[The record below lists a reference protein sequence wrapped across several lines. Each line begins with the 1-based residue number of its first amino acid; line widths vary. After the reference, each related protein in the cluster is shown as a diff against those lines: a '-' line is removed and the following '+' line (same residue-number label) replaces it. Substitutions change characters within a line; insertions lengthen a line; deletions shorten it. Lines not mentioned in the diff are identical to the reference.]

1 MNEREKLQ
9 LRKDIKER
17 EIAAYKEGTA
27 GVQKSIDGFK
37 DLAATLE
44 ANIDSVESEKTR
56 LNAAFNKL
64 IASCKHPNELS
75 ISNVNVNININTA
88 YDRTAITNAH
98 SQAVDY
104 EKIVDNRGF
113 VVRRKQ
119 KELRDIIDLFGDDNN

>member
-75 ISNVNVNININTA
+75 ISNVNININTA
-88 YDRTAITNAH
+88 YDRTAIANAQ
-98 SQAVDY
+98 SQAVLY
-104 EKIVDNRGF
+104 EKIVDDRGF